1 MADSFHTIKTKD
13 VLLELSNSDLPCK
26 TMPSK
31 MERTFFIEKPEIMK
45 DERTFGEV
53 YLCNE
58 QTFGEFF
65 RIQEFDTFKIEKFQ
79 GTEDK
84 VFVFYQDE
92 NDENKIA
99 VIQK

>member
-1 MADSFHTIKTKD
+1 MNIENNKNILNIKKTNI
-13 VLLELSNSDLPCK
+13 LESYSLTANNKKFVFQNKFK
-26 TMPSK
+26 TL
-31 MERTFFIEKPEIMK
+31 ENTRI
-45 DERTFGEV
+45 FGEV

-84 VFVFYQDE
+84 LFIFFQDE

-99 VIQK
+99 IIEK